1 MWSTN
6 YSEGFAHLVIFC
18 SNDLRSRHI
27 DQFKITFGIKHEIL
41 RFDVSADYLVVIKV
55 LQN

>member
-1 MWSTN
+1 
-6 YSEGFAHLVIFC
+6 LVIFC